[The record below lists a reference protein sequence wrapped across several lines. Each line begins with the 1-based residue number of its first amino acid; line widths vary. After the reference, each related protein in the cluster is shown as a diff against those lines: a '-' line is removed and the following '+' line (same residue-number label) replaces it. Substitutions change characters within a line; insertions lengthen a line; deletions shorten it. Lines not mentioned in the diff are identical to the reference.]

1 MDKTIISWANDP
13 IRRIILGLTIALD
26 GATEEAYTENNFD
39 WRGDISSI
47 LESVWFAVEHIAKI
61 KQIKAKYAKELTPA
75 IRENTK
81 IYFDFDKDGPTMLA
95 ISNEEQDDGF
105 EFPLDSTTQEKL
117 RKSIKKGVETW
128 KESKYY

>member
-26 GATEEAYTENNFD
+26 GATEEACTANDFD
-39 WRGDISSI
+39 WRRDISSI
-47 LESVWFAVEHIAKI
+47 LESVWWAVEYIAKN

-81 IYFDFDKDGPTMLA
+81 IYFDFDKDRPTTLA
-95 ISNEEQDDGF
+95 ITEDQDDGF